1 MPPRIAQSWYKVRL
15 SFYSNPCFTHY
26 SIGLLQVM
34 TSMNV
39 ERIRCRP
46 LSVKSRAVIA
56 CDIGRRIYMESFYR
70 LHNIW
75 GLLKISLILVNRNYV
90 LGNL

>member
-15 SFYSNPCFTHY
+15 SFYLNLCFIHY

-39 ERIRCRP
+39 ERIETIAVNLP
-46 LSVKSRAVIA
+46 LDFQFN
-56 CDIGRRIYMESFYR
+56 C
-70 LHNIW
+70 
-75 GLLKISLILVNRNYV
+75 
-90 LGNL
+90 

>member
-1 MPPRIAQSWYKVRL
+1 VLYSLLYWSIAGYDVNECGKDKV
-15 SFYSNPCFTHY
+15 SS
-26 SIGLLQVM
+26 
-34 TSMNV
+34 
-39 ERIRCRP
+39 